1 MIVHPHKPR
10 EPQFEDYIIGSYI
23 TPAIHSRP
31 ETDLLMPKH
40 RCDKCSSTFEYEHT
54 LKTHLAM
61 DHLTHDSKFELFSNF
76 DYFGG
81 LKNTKEA
88 IPVVGPVEEIIVDHS
103 KLKIVFMSVN
113 SLVSPLKRSKAKLG
127 IEKSKADVIIMAE
140 TKLGKK
146 NTEFKVRGYY
156 TATNLPR
163 KPGAGGLAWW

>member
-1 MIVHPHKPR
+1 
-10 EPQFEDYIIGSYI
+10 
-23 TPAIHSRP
+23 
-31 ETDLLMPKH
+31 
-40 RCDKCSSTFEYEHT
+40 
-54 LKTHLAM
+54 M

-103 KLKIVFMSVN
+103 KLKIVFMNVN

-127 IEKSKADVIIMAE
+127 IEKS
-140 TKLGKK
+140 KK